1 MGWAGMPRSEPA
13 RLLEYCDRT
22 RVFACTTIHQFLRCT
37 ATIFIRPPRTVAQP
51 LRRLSGASQA
61 AAPRLIGTLRP
72 FCGFALCGA
81 AWQAARDPEATP
93 FTGATGALAGVPS
106 GSAAGCYDPE
116 PRMPT
121 RMLFFVLLRSERSH
135 INREAVLHI
144 GLEQSL
150 VGFVDLLDGDDFDI
164 GGDVMCRAKV
174 EHLLG
179 LRDAA
184 DVRTGEAAAPHDEA
198 ECRDAQGL
206 GGCADKGKVAVE
218 AEQVEIGVNVVPGGD
233 GVEDEVEA
241 ARVLFHLVGIAG
253 DDNFIGAEPERVFLL
268 TGRGGEDHDMGSERM
283 SKLHAH
289 VAQAAETDHANFLAL
304 CDAPVAHRR
313 VCGDPGAEE
322 RRGSGEI
329 KVGGDSQNEV
339 FIDDDAIGVATIG
352 DASEVLVR
360 GVEGEGQV
368 RAELLK
374 AGFAPGTGT
383 VRVDEAADRGEV
395 AGLVLGDC

>member
-1 MGWAGMPRSEPA
+1 MCPSSSSGMVAIPGFFEN
-13 RLLEYCDRT
+13 
-22 RVFACTTIHQFLRCT
+22 
-37 ATIFIRPPRTVAQP
+37 PRTSARRFEVEDLARITDIIQPFATRERWGMRAYPLGRLPRTACGRLWDGRACRAANPPGCLSTVTAQE
-51 LRRLSGASQA
+51 
-61 AAPRLIGTLRP
+61 
-72 FCGFALCGA
+72 
-81 AWQAARDPEATP
+81 W
-93 FTGATGALAGVPS
+93 GALAGVPS

-135 INREAVLHI
+135 INRKAVLHI

-164 GGDVMCRAKV
+164 GGDVVCRAKV

-218 AEQVEIGVNVVPGGD
+218 AEKVEIGVDVVPGGD

-241 ARVLFHLVGIAG
+241 AGVLLHLAG
-253 DDNFIGAEPERVFLL
+253 VARDDDFVGAEAERVFLL
-268 TGRGGEDHDMGSERM
+268 TGRGGEDHDVGSERM

-329 KVGGDSQNEV
+329 KVGGDAQHEA

-352 DASEVLVR
+352 DASEGLVR